1 MKRFSDFGIKPTT
14 KSFSGEK
21 IKIAKLLNKKII
33 VEDYKVE
40 DSKYEGKGKCL
51 YLQIQVEGEQRVVFT
66 SGKSLIEALDSVP
79 EGGFPFEA
87 TIVEENER
95 LLFQ

>member
-1 MKRFSDFGIKPTT
+1 MKKFSDFGIKPITR
-14 KSFSGEK
+14 SFSGEK
-21 IKIAKLLNKKII
+21 IKIAKLLNKKIV

-51 YLQIQVEGEQRVVFT
+51 HMQIQVDGEQRVVFT
-66 SGKSLIEALDSVP
+66 SGKTLIEMLETIP
-79 EGGFPFEA
+79 KGGFPFEA
-87 TIVEENER
+87 TIIEENER

>member
-1 MKRFSDFGIKPTT
+1 MKKFSDFGIQPTT

-51 YLQIQVEGEQRVVFT
+51 YLQIRVDGEQRVVFT
-66 SGKSLIEALDSVP
+66 SGKTLIEILDSVP
-79 EGGFPFEA
+79 QDGFPFET

-95 LLFQ
+95 LLFK